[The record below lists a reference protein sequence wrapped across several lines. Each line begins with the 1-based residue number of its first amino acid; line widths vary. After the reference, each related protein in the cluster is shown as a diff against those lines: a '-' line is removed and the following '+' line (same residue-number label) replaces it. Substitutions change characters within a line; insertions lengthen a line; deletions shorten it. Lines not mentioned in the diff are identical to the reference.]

1 MEFDEIQDVLERL
14 IGVMDARKLD
24 ELEIEVE
31 GLKVALRR
39 GGRGGDSPAVVVAA
53 HAGAHP
59 AVPMPAA
66 PAAPGGAA
74 AEAEGEDLHI
84 VSSPMVGTF
93 YRSPA
98 PDADPFVD
106 VGDEVTPDTVLC
118 IIEAMKVMNELKA
131 EVAGVVQAVRAENNE
146 AVEYGQPLFVIAR
159 PSA

>member
-39 GGRGGDSPAVVVAA
+39 GGRGGDSPAVVVA

-66 PAAPGGAA
+66 PAAPGGTP
-74 AEAEGEDLHI
+74 AEGEGEGLHI

-131 EVAGVVQAVRAENNE
+131 EVAGVVQAVRAEDRE